1 MIYCDTSLLVNAL
14 AKEERT
20 AIAQQW
26 LRDHAD
32 AQLCISA
39 WVDTEFS
46 SALAMKL
53 RGGVIDAVERA
64 RILTQWRGIVTHVL
78 TSIEVPAGAFALAA
92 RFIDREDVNLRA
104 SDALHVAV
112 ASLGGHSL
120 ATLDRTM
127 AEAAVQVGVGVVPL

>member
-14 AKEERT
+14 TKEDRT
-20 AIAQQW
+20 ATAQQW
-26 LRDHAD
+26 LREHGD
-32 AQLCISA
+32 AELCISA

-64 RILTQWRGIVTHVL
+64 RILTRWRGIVTHTL
-78 TSIEVPAGAFALAA
+78 TTVEVPAGAFALAA
-92 RFIDREDVNLRA
+92 RFIDRDDVNLRA
-104 SDALHVAV
+104 SGALHVAV

-120 ATLDRTM
+120 ATLDKAM
-127 AEAAVQVGVGVVPL
+127 AEAALAVGVIVEAV